1 MEDSSR
7 DQEVA
12 QHLTDAYVSYPCQ
25 VYSSS
30 EKLKLHFVT
39 STIHITYTIKDLKFL
54 RIRPYAL
61 VKKTQS
67 FKSKVGCLLCSLHK
81 AKLRPA

>member
-1 MEDSSR
+1 MHQCNATLGGLMEDSSR

-39 STIHITYTIKDLKFL
+39 STIHITYTIKDLYFL
-54 RIRPYAL
+54 ESVHTL
-61 VKKTQS
+61 W
-67 FKSKVGCLLCSLHK
+67 
-81 AKLRPA
+81 

>member
-12 QHLTDAYVSYPCQ
+12 QHLTDAHVSYPCR

-30 EKLKLHFVT
+30 EKLKFDFVT
-39 STIHITYTIKDLKFL
+39 STMHIMYTIRDLKFL
-54 RIRPYAL
+54 E
-61 VKKTQS
+61 
-67 FKSKVGCLLCSLHK
+67 
-81 AKLRPA
+81 